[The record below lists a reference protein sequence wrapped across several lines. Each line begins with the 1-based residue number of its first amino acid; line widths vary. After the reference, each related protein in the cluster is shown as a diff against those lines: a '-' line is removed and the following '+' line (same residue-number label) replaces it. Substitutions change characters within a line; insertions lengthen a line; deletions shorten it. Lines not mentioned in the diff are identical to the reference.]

1 VLIITEKHL
10 RSKALVGQQDES
22 IDISN
27 ISEEVFDVGKLISIW
42 QKLLV
47 EKEKLEKAINK
58 AKTGMEFN
66 LDVAVDINKCRHNF
80 FHS

>member
-1 VLIITEKHL
+1 MLIITEKHL
-10 RSKALVGQQDES
+10 CSKALVGQQDES

-42 QKLLV
+42 QMLLV

-66 LDVAVDINKCRHNF
+66 LAVL
-80 FHS
+80 

>member
-1 VLIITEKHL
+1 MLIITEKHL
-10 RSKALVGQQDES
+10 CSKALVGQQDES

-42 QKLLV
+42 QMLLV

-66 LDVAVDINKCRHNF
+66 LDVL
-80 FHS
+80 